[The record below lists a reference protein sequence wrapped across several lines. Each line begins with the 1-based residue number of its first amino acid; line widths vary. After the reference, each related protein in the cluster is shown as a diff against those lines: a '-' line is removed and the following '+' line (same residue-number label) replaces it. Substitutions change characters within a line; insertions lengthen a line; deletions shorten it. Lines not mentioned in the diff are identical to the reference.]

1 MKDEGIEGIEG
12 VKGIEGKDGKSL
24 FLLYCFIPLF
34 V

>member
-24 FLLYCFIPLF
+24 FLLCCFIPLF